1 MNFDLNQ
8 WYEEKIDEDAIFDY
22 KGRIEDEDVT
32 RILNSIERIL
42 KAKDESPK
50 IFKKIFNVLIELVQ
64 NLHHHGEV
72 PADLNVDYNKF
83 GVLILRDEGMQYRIS
98 VGNFIKIEGLKLI
111 RDRIDQ
117 INTLSLE
124 ETKNLY
130 RIILSNEQFSEKG
143 GGGLGMVEIAR
154 KSGNNM
160 EYQFID
166 YNPDYL
172 FLSIDVVI

>member
-1 MNFDLNQ
+1 MSFDLNQ

-22 KGRIEDEDVT
+22 KGRIDDEDVT

-72 PADLNVDYNKF
+72 PANLNVDYNKF

-117 INTLSLE
+117 INTLSSE
-124 ETKNLY
+124 ETRNLY
-130 RIILSNEQFSEKG
+130 RIILNNEQFSEKG

-166 YNPDYL
+166 YNTDYL

>member
-1 MNFDLNQ
+1 MNLDLDQ

-50 IFKKIFNVLIELVQ
+50 IFKKIFNILIELVQ

-72 PADLNVDYNKF
+72 PPDLNVDYNKF

-117 INTLSLE
+117 INTLSSE
-124 ETKNLY
+124 ETRNLY
-130 RIILSNEQFSEKG
+130 RIILNNEQFSEKG

-166 YNPDYL
+166 YNTDYL

>member
-50 IFKKIFNVLIELVQ
+50 VFKKIFNVLIELVQ

-117 INTLSLE
+117 INTLSSE
-124 ETKNLY
+124 ETRNLY
-130 RIILSNEQFSEKG
+130 RIILNNEQFSEKG

-166 YNPDYL
+166 YNTDYL

>member
-50 IFKKIFNVLIELVQ
+50 VFKKIFNVLIELVQ

-117 INTLSLE
+117 INTLSSE
-124 ETKNLY
+124 ETRNLY
-130 RIILSNEQFSEKG
+130 RIILNNEQFSEKG

-166 YNPDYL
+166 YNADYL

>member
-1 MNFDLNQ
+1 MNFDLDQ
-8 WYEEKIDEDAIFDY
+8 WYKEKIDEDAIFNY

-32 RILNSIERIL
+32 QVLNSIERIL

-50 IFKKIFNVLIELVQ
+50 IFKKIFNIIIELVQ

-72 PADLNVDYNKF
+72 PPNLQVDYTKF
-83 GVLILRDEGMQYRIS
+83 GVLIIRDEGMQYRIS
-98 VGNFIKIEGLKLI
+98 VGNFIKVEGLKQI

-117 INTLSLE
+117 INTLSSE
-124 ETKNLY
+124 ETRNLY
-130 RIILSNEQFSEKG
+130 RIILNNEQFSEKG

-166 YNPDYL
+166 YNSDYL
-172 FLSIDVVI
+172 FLSIDVII